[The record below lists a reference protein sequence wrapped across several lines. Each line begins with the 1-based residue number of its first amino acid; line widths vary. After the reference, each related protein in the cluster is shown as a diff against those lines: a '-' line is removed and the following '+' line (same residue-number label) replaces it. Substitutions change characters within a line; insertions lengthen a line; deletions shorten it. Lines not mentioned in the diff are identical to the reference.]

1 VLTEFVR
8 KWEEKSLAQRH
19 KSAIK
24 RHRQSETR
32 AARNQVVRTHVRRVV
47 RELRETI
54 ASKDAAK
61 AATLLQTA
69 MKTVDK
75 AVTKGVLHRNNAARR
90 ISRLSHQVAA
100 LKAS

>member
-1 VLTEFVR
+1 
-8 KWEEKSLAQRH
+8 LAQRH

-24 RHRQSETR
+24 RHRQSEKRATR
-32 AARNQVVRTHVRRVV
+32 NHVVRTHVRRVV

-61 AATLLQTA
+61 AETMLHTV

-90 ISRLSHQVAA
+90 ISRLSHQVAL

>member
-1 VLTEFVR
+1 M
-8 KWEEKSLAQRH
+8 AQRH

-24 RHRQSETR
+24 RHRQSEKR
-32 AARNQVVRTHVRRVV
+32 AARNQVVRTRVRRVV

-61 AATLLQTA
+61 AKSMLPTV
-69 MKTVDK
+69 MRTVDQ

-90 ISRLSHQVAA
+90 ISRLSQQVA
-100 LKAS
+100 LLPAS